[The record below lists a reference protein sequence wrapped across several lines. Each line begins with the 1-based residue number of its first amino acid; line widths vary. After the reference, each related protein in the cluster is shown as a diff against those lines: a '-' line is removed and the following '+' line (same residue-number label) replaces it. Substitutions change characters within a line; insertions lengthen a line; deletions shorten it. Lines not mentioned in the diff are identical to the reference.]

1 MKETLIKYL
10 IMRDIKLFRLLIL
23 LTIAGLFAASCKSDR
38 TARYIGDMTDE
49 ETGEIFNRI
58 EQVKKV
64 YHLCPSPAE
73 MLGIIDVA
81 EMKYNGDLLNPP
93 QNIDKYL
100 DTKSQTLNLGIYIT
114 DMAYAA
120 LFGRNEETID
130 YLETVQ
136 KVAEKIRVSGAVD
149 ETLINRAKKNVNF
162 IDSLFILSNEAFINM
177 LYFCEKNNRSNTIM
191 MISAGAYVESLYLA
205 INMIEHYDAADYLV
219 QHLAEQKYALDN
231 LMAFAESLDD
241 DTNVLA
247 TIQQLK
253 PLSDIY
259 NRLETAGGATT
270 VKKESENKLVIG
282 GGKKIMISEED
293 FKQLKEIALQIRH
306 NIVLTDV

>member
-1 MKETLIKYL
+1 MNMKKIKV
-10 IMRDIKLFRLLIL
+10 IGLLIL
-23 LTIAGLFAASCKSDR
+23 FILAGIFIASCKSDR
-38 TARYIGDMTDE
+38 TTRYIGDMSDE
-49 ETGEIFNRI
+49 ETGEIFDRI

-73 MLGIIDVA
+73 MLGIINVG
-81 EMKYNGDLLNPP
+81 EMKYNGDILNPP
-93 QNIDKYL
+93 ENDDKYL
-100 DTKSQTLNLGIYIT
+100 DTKSQTLNLGVYIT
-114 DMAYAA
+114 DMAFAA
-120 LFGRNEETID
+120 LFGRSEETID

-136 KVAEKIRVSGAVD
+136 DVAEKIRVSGAVD
-149 ETLINRAKKNVNF
+149 EALINRAKQNVNF
-162 IDSLFILSNEAFINM
+162 IDSLFVLSNQAFINM

-205 INMIEHYDAADYLV
+205 INMIEHYDAADYLI

-247 TIQQLK
+247 TIEQLK
-253 PLSDIY
+253 PLRDLY
-259 NRLETAGGATT
+259 NRFESTGGATT

-282 GGKKIMISEED
+282 GGKRVLISEEE
-293 FKQLKEIALQIRH
+293 FRQLKEIALQVRH
-306 NIVLTDV
+306 NIVSIDV